1 MKEGDIEEA
10 TPEEGGEKEDSPKEG
25 GNQGALKVHVF
36 VYTFVCVCTC
46 VCTRTPYFLS
56 APHIS
61 SQKKVVRKAVAKK
74 LPNIDKRLTPF
85 MEGIK
90 TLYVDEHEHWVKNSC
105 EEETWLPHW
114 MEIEGEVYNIL
125 EDVPASAVD
134 ALAKNKP
141 VPVVSAVTLR
151 QARCQL
157 ATASMF
163 SPNVKPLNVL

>member
-1 MKEGDIEEA
+1 MKEGDIEEG
-10 TPEEGGEKEDSPKEG
+10 TPEEGGEKEGSHKEG
-25 GNQGALKVHVF
+25 AIQGALKVWVF
-36 VYTFVCVCTC
+36 VYTFVCVGTC
-46 VCTRTPYFLS
+46 VYTRTPPFLN
-56 APHIS
+56 APHLS
-61 SQKKVVRKAVAKK
+61 SPKKVVRKAVAKK

-85 MEGIK
+85 IDGIK

-114 MEIEGEVYNIL
+114 MEIEGEVYSIL
-125 EDVPASAVD
+125 EDVPSSAVD

-151 QARCQL
+151 QARSQL